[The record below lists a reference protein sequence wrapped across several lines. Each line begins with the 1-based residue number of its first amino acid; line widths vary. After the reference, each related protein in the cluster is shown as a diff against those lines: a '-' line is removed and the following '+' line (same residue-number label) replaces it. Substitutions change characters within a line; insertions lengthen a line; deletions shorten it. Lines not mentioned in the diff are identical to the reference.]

1 MGQSDTRKLIV
12 MLYVLTVLFLGAI
25 YYQGLMI
32 NEPGTISTLQ
42 NADFYA
48 ADSFSAS
55 FQLSGETVLI
65 TIFSMTLF
73 FGFAWLMARSK
84 QYSE

>member
-25 YYQGLMI
+25 YYQGQMI
-32 NEPGTISTLQ
+32 NEPGAVSTLQ
-42 NADFYA
+42 NANFYA
-48 ADSFSAS
+48 ADSFITH

-73 FGFAWLMARSK
+73 FGFAWMMARSK